1 MLTLV
6 PVHELPAL
14 RLLLVILLLQNEL
27 FVLPLVHLLQLRL
40 QEPQLVQPLL
50 IVTKQTD
57 SRKITKLER
66 I

>member
-14 RLLLVILLLQNEL
+14 RLLLVILLLQDEL

>member
-50 IVTKQTD
+50 IVTV
-57 SRKITKLER
+57 
-66 I
+66 

>member
-57 SRKITKLER
+57 SRKITKLEK

>member
-57 SRKITKLER
+57 SRKITNLEK